1 MDAKTWLTSS
11 SRTGAAAMIADS
23 TVEPI
28 DALEPVAS
36 LTWDESEDGTYFA
49 QITVS
54 GLRSEKQA
62 KAAAAHMQRMFCGQE
77 QEPFQ

>member
-1 MDAKTWLTSS
+1 MTDTNTLAPS
-11 SRTGAAAMIADS
+11 
-23 TVEPI
+23 

-36 LTWDESEDGTYFA
+36 LKWDESEDGTYFA

-62 KAAAAHMQRMFCGQE
+62 KAAVAHMQRMFCGQE
-77 QEPFQ
+77 QEPSQ